1 MAIDKVTS
9 AAITDGTI
17 TSSDLASGAV
27 QNQSA
32 FKNIF
37 INGDMSQ
44 AQRSTST
51 SSITSAGYHTVD
63 RIISEM
69 GTAGTWTQ
77 SQSTDVPTGQGFAK
91 SLKMDCTTANGSLS
105 AGSYLNL
112 SQRIEGQNLQYLKFG
127 TSSAESLTASFWV
140 KSNKTGTY
148 ICEIA
153 NFTTNK
159 TASKSYTISSADTW
173 EKKTL
178 TFAGDTSGA
187 LGNDNNSSLRCE
199 IWLDAGSAY
208 KTGATPTSWES
219 LNTADYFAGGTLN
232 LGDNT
237 ANEIYITGLQ
247 LEAGTSA
254 SDFEFLPF
262 DVNKNRCYRYCYV
275 EKLFSGSSG
284 YGSSFAGYNDANYI
298 AFRVNPPQPMRIPP
312 SSVTEVGDVNVWRG
326 NTTYTGWSWGFIL
339 GSHGI
344 STFYVSANKS
354 SHGLGT
360 NADYLIQYP
369 SASDALIFSAEL

>member
-1 MAIDKVTS
+1 MAIDKIGS
-9 AAITDGTI
+9 AAITD
-17 TSSDLASGAV
+17 SAV
-27 QNQSA
+27 TDAKLSFNANQ
-32 FKNIF
+32 FRNII
-37 INGDMSQ
+37 INGDMSI
-44 AQRSTST
+44 AQRGDVTGAN
-51 SSITSAGYHTVD
+51 SSGYKAIDRYRHT
-63 RIISEM
+63 ISI
-69 GTAGTWTQ
+69 ATWSI
-77 SQSTDVPTGQGFAK
+77 SQSTDVPSGQGFAK
-91 SLKMDCTTANGSLS
+91 SMKMDCTTAEASPPSES
-105 AGSYLNL
+105 ALAFV
-112 SQRIEGQNLQYLKFG
+112 QKIEGQNVQYLKKG
-127 TSSAESLTASFWV
+127 TSSAESLTVSFWV
-140 KSNKTGTY
+140 KSNKTGTAQVNLVDEDNNRM
-148 ICEIA
+148 IG
-153 NFTTNK
+153 K
-159 TASKSYTISSADTW
+159 QWSISSADTW